1 MAEERCVLLSLG
13 AEIVKVEERRVACCG
28 CGHEKVRGFG
38 HTWIVDSTVEIGTDN
53 TASPV
58 EIMRMELKKGRSM
71 FPLFTIGEV
80 GRLFEHFE
88 NSD

>member
-1 MAEERCVLLSLG
+1 MVEERCICIWLG
-13 AEIVKVEERRVACCG
+13 VEMVKVGERRVACG

-53 TASPV
+53 TASPM
-58 EIMRMELKKGRSM
+58 EIIRMELKKGRSM

-88 NSD
+88 YSD

>member
-1 MAEERCVLLSLG
+1 MHKPILTNETEATPYVL
-13 AEIVKVEERRVACCG
+13 
-28 CGHEKVRGFG
+28 
-38 HTWIVDSTVEIGTDN
+38 
-53 TASPV
+53 ASPV

-88 NSD
+88 NSDCYGFLCDTLLWTKFKD